1 MTNLQLKG
9 DCFYW
14 HILLPA
20 SKIPFHLSY
29 KLTCLHATWW
39 CCVETTTNDTE
50 TPVPRYVQEQ
60 RDFRSRYAAAIVNK
74 VDGVV
79 CLFCVWIYVNGKS
92 QVLFYTKSKVG
103 ILLKQLNFI
112 FN

>member
-1 MTNLQLKG
+1 MLLSGVVLKQPRM
-9 DCFYW
+9 
-14 HILLPA
+14 IL
-20 SKIPFHLSY
+20 K
-29 KLTCLHATWW
+29 
-39 CCVETTTNDTE
+39 
-50 TPVPRYVQEQ
+50 PRYVQEH

>member
-1 MTNLQLKG
+1 MLLGGVVLKQPRM
-9 DCFYW
+9 
-14 HILLPA
+14 IL
-20 SKIPFHLSY
+20 K
-29 KLTCLHATWW
+29 
-39 CCVETTTNDTE
+39 
-50 TPVPRYVQEQ
+50 PRYVQEN

-79 CLFCVWIYVNGKS
+79 CLFCVWIYV
-92 QVLFYTKSKVG
+92 FYTKSKVG

>member
-1 MTNLQLKG
+1 MLLGGVVLKQLRM
-9 DCFYW
+9 
-14 HILLPA
+14 IL
-20 SKIPFHLSY
+20 K
-29 KLTCLHATWW
+29 
-39 CCVETTTNDTE
+39 
-50 TPVPRYVQEQ
+50 PRYVQEH

-92 QVLFYTKSKVG
+92 QVG
-103 ILLKQLNFI
+103 ILLKRQLNFI